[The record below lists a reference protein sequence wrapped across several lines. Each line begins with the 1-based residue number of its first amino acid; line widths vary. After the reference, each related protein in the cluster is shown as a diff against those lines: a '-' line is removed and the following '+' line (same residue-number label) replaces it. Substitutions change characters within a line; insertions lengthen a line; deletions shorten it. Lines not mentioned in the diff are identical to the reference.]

1 MAIHKAVQSKYSDWL
16 KAQGRIPDLWDE
28 VDFPDGFDRVWVS
41 TPPGQFR
48 LQLCIAG
55 VLWIEQQSQV
65 EDSIQ

>member
-16 KAQGRIPDLWDE
+16 KAQGQIPDLWDE

-41 TPPGQFR
+41 TPPGQFY

-55 VLWIEQQSQV
+55 VLWIEQQYQV
-65 EDSIQ
+65 EDSI